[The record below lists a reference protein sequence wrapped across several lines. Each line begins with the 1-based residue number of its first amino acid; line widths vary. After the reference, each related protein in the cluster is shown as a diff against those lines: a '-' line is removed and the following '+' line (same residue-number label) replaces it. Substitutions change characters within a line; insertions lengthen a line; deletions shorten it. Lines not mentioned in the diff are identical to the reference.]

1 MKATFPSDISPQH
14 PEVSIDL
21 PDTWIVAPHANAYIA
36 AHDPSSSP
44 NSPTTAYVTIAR
56 VASDITLDEAVASA
70 HRAIK
75 SKYPKSALQRVHSGT
90 VGGKDAKFAVISI
103 DGKDLPIQ
111 VLHSEVSVLVATEN
125 PSMNYVVQVL
135 CKCSAKAAPATAP
148 VFAEII
154 KSLRI
159 NN

>member
-1 MKATFPSDISPQH
+1 
-14 PEVSIDL
+14 
-21 PDTWIVAPHANAYIA
+21 
-36 AHDPSSSP
+36 
-44 NSPTTAYVTIAR
+44 
-56 VASDITLDEAVASA
+56 
-70 HRAIK
+70 
-75 SKYPKSALQRVHSGT
+75 VHSGT